1 MDTTIPDP
9 SFVLQVLR
17 ANQDDIARLG
27 VKSLAIFG
35 SVARNDAGPTSDVDI
50 LVEFSRPVGLFDFIA
65 VKETLETLL
74 QHPVDLVTP
83 DALRPTIKDRILID
97 AIYA

>member
-9 SFVLQVLR
+9 AFVLQVLR

-35 SVARNDAGPTSDVDI
+35 SVARKEASPSSDVDI
-50 LVEFSRPVGLFDFIA
+50 LVEFSRPVGL
-65 VKETLETLL
+65 
-74 QHPVDLVTP
+74 VTP
-83 DALRPTIKDRILID
+83 DAIRPAMKERIISE